1 MTFDV
6 ELDSSPE
13 ETHENSRDAFAE
25 LYEQYMPKV
34 YRYINFRIRD
44 EDTSQ
49 DLTSTVFQKALS
61 KFSGFNPHKASFS
74 TWIFTITRNT
84 VIDYYR
90 VHKKHEHSEPWT
102 SEYTPAES
110 PSPEEEVIRTE
121 YTQKLRDFL
130 SRLKK
135 REQDVIILKYSNGMS
150 NREIAE
156 ALNLT
161 ESNVGSILCRTI
173 RRLRN
178 SFMEWQN
185 E

>member
-1 MTFDV
+1 LTFDV
-6 ELDSSPE
+6 EFNISPE
-13 ETHENSRDAFAE
+13 EINENTGDAFAE
-25 LYEQYMPKV
+25 LYEQFMPKV

-44 EDTSQ
+44 EDISQ

-90 VHKKHEHSEPWT
+90 VHKKYEHSE
-102 SEYTPAES
+102 SRILEYTAAQS

-121 YTQKLRDFL
+121 YTQKLRVFL

-156 ALNLT
+156 ALDLT

-173 RRLRN
+173 RKLRN
-178 SFMEWQN
+178 SFVEWQN